1 MEFLNR
7 RGFLKGGVAAGALML
22 SGCGEFFRTDEIIK
36 NAEDIIKTRKEF
48 TDKIVEGRDN
58 FVNEIIKKREK
69 LILDYVVESGT
80 KELDHLP
87 RKKVSL
93 VRENGNGTYTLTYQ
107 VEFADTASL
116 KTLVDEQLNG
126 LLKKEEKKVVV
137 TPLID
142 TNELII
148 TFKEKSDLS
157 QLEAILGDADCLP
170 PQILLKFKAT
180 ADFGDKAQDY
190 ASELN
195 FELKTKGGD
204 FGAITDKA
212 KFPGGLERIRTRI
225 DMGAIWS
232 AQIDTSLFDLKAIL
246 NVLETWGYS
255 RNIFETYILLSNGKE
270 GSLSGWEKLPIPE
283 QILSGVTP
291 VVTQKMEDIK
301 SNFKGNAKVY
311 DEIVRLTATASVGN
325 AKRPDIKRPD
335 FLVPAGDEVS
345 IQDVLLP
352 IGVPYIIGGK
362 LIEMEIG
369 VHRRDSILPW
379 FSGSKDY
386 EKRSTRILYEVTPES
401 VVNWKKSK
409 LGRPIIKYEAPALIE
424 IPQKSAA

>member
-1 MEFLNR
+1 MELLNR
-7 RGFLKGGVAAGALML
+7 RGFLRGTVAAGALMV
-22 SGCGEFFRTDEIIK
+22 SGCGDFFKTDDIIK
-36 NAEDIIKTRKEF
+36 NANEIIDTRKEF
-48 TDKIVEGRDN
+48 ADKIVDSRED
-58 FVNEIIKKREK
+58 FVNKIIENRKK
-69 LILDYVVESGT
+69 LILNYVEESGT

-87 RKKVSL
+87 RKKESL
-93 VRENGNGTYTLTYQ
+93 VRANDNGTYTLTYR

-116 KTLVDEQLNG
+116 KTLVDDQLNG
-126 LLKKEEKKVVV
+126 LLKKEEKKAIV
-137 TPLID
+137 TPLAD

-148 TFKEKSDLS
+148 TFKERSDLS
-157 QLEAILGDADCLP
+157 QLEAILGDADHLP

-195 FELKTKGGD
+195 MELRTKGGD
-204 FGAITDKA
+204 FGAITDNA

-225 DMGAIWS
+225 DMGAIWG

-246 NVLETWGYS
+246 NVLETWGYA
-255 RNIFETYILLSNGKE
+255 RNIFETYLLLSNGKE

-283 QILSGVTP
+283 QILAGVTP

-301 SNFKGNAKVY
+301 SDFKGNAKVY
-311 DEIVRLTATASVGN
+311 DEIVRLTAIAGVGN
-325 AKRPDIKRPD
+325 AKRPDIKRSD
-335 FLVPAGDEVS
+335 FLVPARDEVS

-352 IGVPYIIGGK
+352 IGIPYIIGGK
-362 LIEMEIG
+362 LMEMEIG
-369 VHRRDSILPW
+369 VYRRDSFLRW
-379 FSGSKDY
+379 LSGSKDY
-386 EKRSTRILYEVTPES
+386 EKRSTRILYEVTPCL
-401 VVNWKKSK
+401 VVNWNTSK